1 VTIGVSLALVFHLGS
16 IAMVYL
22 LVVALGGA
30 VDAGPVIA
38 SIALARLSI
47 LIPLSP
53 SGLGFQEAALSVL
66 FLQIGL
72 TAELALATALL
83 NRLALLGTMALGAA
97 FIVSGRT
104 GTRRRRC
111 EGTHAGYRVSAD

>member
-1 VTIGVSLALVFHLGS
+1 
-16 IAMVYL
+16 MVYV
-22 LVVALGGA
+22 LVVALGGSG
-30 VDAGPVIA
+30 DAGPVLA
-38 SIALARLSI
+38 SIAIARLSI

-53 SGLGFQEAALSVL
+53 SGLGFQEAALTVL

-97 FIVSGRT
+97 FILWGRT

-111 EGTHAGYRVSAD
+111 DGAHHAYRGSAD

>member
-1 VTIGVSLALVFHLGS
+1 ML
-16 IAMVYL
+16 
-22 LVVALGGA
+22 ALGGSGE
-30 VDAGPVIA
+30 AGPILA
-38 SIALARLSI
+38 SIAVARLSI

-72 TAELALATALL
+72 TAELALAAALL

-97 FIVSGRT
+97 IIVGGKT
-104 GTRRRRC
+104 GTIRRRRN
-111 EGTHAGYRVSAD
+111 EAPRTYRVSAD